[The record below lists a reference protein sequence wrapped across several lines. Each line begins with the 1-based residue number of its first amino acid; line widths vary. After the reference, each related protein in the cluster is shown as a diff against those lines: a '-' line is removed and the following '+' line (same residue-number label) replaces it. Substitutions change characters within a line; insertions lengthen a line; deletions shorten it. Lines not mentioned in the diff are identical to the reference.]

1 MKTEA
6 GNFLT
11 MRQVLYHLYMSLFE
25 ELQVSYRMTQM
36 EINLLLY
43 LANNPEFDTA
53 AQLVKNGKLSKSQV
67 STAVDHLAQAGYL
80 QRRAEGRR
88 VHLRLMPAALSL
100 VEEGRRRQRAFS
112 EAAFRGITAEER
124 EKLNDLMARIVANA
138 RDAEEKLREGKL
150 LDNNDNL

>member
-25 ELQVSYRMTQM
+25 EMQTAYGMTQM

-43 LANNPEFDTA
+43 LANNPQFDTA

-67 STAVDHLAQAGYL
+67 STAVVHLAQAGYL
-80 QRRAEGRR
+80 QRRIEGRR
-88 VHLRLMPAALSL
+88 IHLQLMPAALAV
-100 VEEGRRRQRAFS
+100 VEEGRRRQSAFS
-112 EAAFRGITAEER
+112 EAVFQGISMEER
-124 EKLNDLMARIVANA
+124 DILNDLMARIVENA
-138 RDAEEKLREGKL
+138 RKAEEKLCEGDL
-150 LDNNDNL
+150 LDDAYES

>member
-25 ELQVSYRMTQM
+25 ELQSCYNMTQM

-43 LANNPEFDTA
+43 LANNPQIDTA

-67 STAVDHLAQAGYL
+67 STAVEHLVQSGFL
-80 QRRAEGRR
+80 QRRLEGRR
-88 VHLRLMPAALSL
+88 VHLQLMPAALNV
-100 VEEGRRRQRAFS
+100 VEEGRRCQRVFGDAVL
-112 EAAFRGITAEER
+112 RGISPEER
-124 EKLNDLMARIVANA
+124 NQLNDLMVRIVANA
-138 RDAEEKLREGKL
+138 RDAQEKFCEGKL
-150 LDNNDNL
+150 LYND

>member
-25 ELQVSYRMTQM
+25 ELQTCYGMTQM

-43 LANNPEFDTA
+43 LANNPQIDTA

-67 STAVDHLAQAGYL
+67 STAVDHLVQEEYL
-80 QRRAEGRR
+80 QRRLEGRR
-88 VHLRLMPAALSL
+88 VHLQLMPAALVV
-100 VEEGRRRQRAFS
+100 VEEGRRRQRAFGD
-112 EAAFRGITAEER
+112 AVLRGISPEER
-124 EKLNDLMARIVANA
+124 DQLNDLMVRIVANA
-138 RDAEEKLREGKL
+138 RDAEIMLREGKL
-150 LDNNDNL
+150 LDNYGCS

>member
-11 MRQVLYHLYMSLFE
+11 MRQVLYHFYMTLFE
-25 ELQVSYRMTQM
+25 ELQSCYDMTQM

-43 LANNPEFDTA
+43 LANNPQIDTA

-67 STAVDHLAQAGYL
+67 SAAVDRLVQAGFL
-80 QRRAEGRR
+80 QRRLEGRR
-88 VHLRLMPAALSL
+88 VHLQLMPAALAV
-100 VEEGRRRQRAFS
+100 VEEGRRRQRAFGD
-112 EAAFRGITAEER
+112 AVLRGISSEER
-124 EKLNDLMARIVANA
+124 DILNDLMVRIVANA

-150 LDNNDNL
+150 LDSD